1 MSTYFTGA
9 NEWITPKDDGALM
22 GITAYAA
29 EQLGEVVYLELKEA
43 GFRFNKG
50 DVIAIVESVKVASE
64 IYAPLGGEI
73 IQANSAAVENPGL
86 LNESPEGD
94 AWLYKIKIADE
105 TGLSDLMDPAAY
117 QTFIATGSGA

>member
-1 MSTYFTGA
+1 MPTYFSDA
-9 NEWITPKDDGALM
+9 HEWITPKDDGALM

-29 EQLGEVVYLELKEA
+29 EALGEVVYLELKEA

-50 DVIAIVESVKVASE
+50 DVIGIIESVKVASE

-73 IQANSAAVENPGL
+73 VQANSAPVENPGL

-94 AWLYKIKIADE
+94 AWLYKIKITDE
-105 TGLSDLMDPAAY
+105 TGLSGLMNPETY
-117 QTFIATGSGA
+117 QTFIATGDRT